1 MWFLEIKFYWS
12 IFAKSAPLKI
22 NPNHFNRAIIHI
34 ICWHGNSLSKWFHKN
49 PNDSLRIWSY
59 YFHNLT
65 KFISGCRKIGYD
77 IIFNIDGSAS
87 IGEDDFEKIKRW
99 GLIWPW
105 LTSNDPR
112 SPSFDRNTVIYKVD
126 DFIPLYMM
134 AEKGSRN
141 TRL

>member
-1 MWFLEIKFYWS
+1 MIPQK
-12 IFAKSAPLKI
+12 
-22 NPNHFNRAIIHI
+22 
-34 ICWHGNSLSKWFHKN
+34 SKWFIEN
-49 PNDSLRIWSY
+49 LSY

-99 GLIWPW
+99 GFIWPS
-105 LTSNDPR
+105 LASNDSR
-112 SPSFDRNTVIYKVD
+112 SPSFEQDTVIFKVV
-126 DFIPLYMM
+126 DFIPLHLM
-134 AEKGSRN
+134 AQKGSRN